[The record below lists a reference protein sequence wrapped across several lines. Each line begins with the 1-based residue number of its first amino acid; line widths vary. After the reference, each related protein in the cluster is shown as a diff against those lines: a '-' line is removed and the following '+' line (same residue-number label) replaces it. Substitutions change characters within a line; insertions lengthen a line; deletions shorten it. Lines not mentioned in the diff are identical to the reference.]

1 MCCLWHYNIL
11 GLLPLLWQLFF
22 SATCSLPGTLELVLH
37 HGFSPGLLLCCLF
50 IALLGS
56 FSYTWRSLASAWKC
70 LLNCHLWVS
79 EGQSGFTQCH
89 ILGTWY
95 SIWYIV
101 EIYNSLLDQ
110 WITDQVNLIL
120 RVSCA
125 HFSQLSRHSTSV
137 LPLDFTL
144 HMNSP
149 EFIFSSLSKSSYS
162 WLPISRKSHNA
173 LLGIQDRKSGLE
185 PWVT

>member
-22 SATCSLPGTLELVLH
+22 SAIYSLPGTLELVLH
-37 HGFSPGLLLCCLF
+37 HGFTLGLLLCCLS
-50 IALLGS
+50 IAPLGS
-56 FSYTWRSLASAWKC
+56 FSYTWRSVASAWKC

-79 EGQSGFTQCH
+79 EGQSSLTQCH
-89 ILGTWY
+89 ILGAWC

-101 EIYNSLLDQ
+101 ELYNSLLDQ

-120 RVSCA
+120 EVRCA
-125 HFSQLSRHSTSV
+125 HFSQLARHSTSV
-137 LPLDFTL
+137 LPLDLTL
-144 HMNSP
+144 HLNSP
-149 EFIFSSLSKSSYS
+149 EFIFSSLSRRSYS
-162 WLPISRKSHNA
+162 WLPISRNSHNA

-185 PWVT
+185 AWVT